1 MDTTKIK
8 IIIIGVVALFLSLYL
23 GMSAATAQVEA
34 VGWVLGGL
42 GLVFVLGLGKH
53 VWILIP
59 ALLVLQGS
67 INALPGT
74 PPAWSLAAAVVA
86 GIYAIRFATRKHDFV
101 FRWTLLD
108 FAIFLQLVAVG
119 QAWVRNPTGL
129 LILGGATSGG
139 KPYFMF
145 AAAGLAYACLSVTRP
160 SLKAFRWAVLAMVTV
175 GILDGIVLV
184 LTDYEPRFA
193 MACLRVY
200 GGNIGVSIS
209 GRVLDLEEARGGSG
223 MGILGR
229 NLLLALFCLIPTI
242 RCINPFRIIPF
253 TLTMVGSVLTV
264 LAGFRSMVVYF
275 VVLFACAAI
284 VRKRYLDLVLAGG
297 LGVLAT
303 VVVLSSGHVNKL
315 PFGVQ
320 RVLTVLGVGV
330 RSDVQRSA
338 DDSSNDR
345 FEVWKIVLTSDDFI
359 QNKWFGDGFS
369 MSAREQQAINAM
381 AFKGVKTGMGL
392 ESFKEYCL
400 ATGSYHGFHVE
411 TIRFTGIFGLACA
424 IFALLVFFRRGLVLI
439 RHFRDQP
446 VFGYVLYICL
456 PVMIYLFW
464 SLLVFGGYRSDFIPV
479 LIMGGMLKMLDNLRL
494 SQLAEA
500 RVAENQVSLAQTNSK
515 ASGAVRSAYAR

>member
-1 MDTTKIK
+1 MDTTRIK
-8 IIIIGVVALFLSLYL
+8 IIIIVAVALFLAIYL
-23 GMSAATAQVEA
+23 GMSAATAQMEA
-34 VGWVLGGL
+34 VGWVLAGL
-42 GLVFVLGLGKH
+42 GVVFVLGLGKH

-59 ALLVLQGS
+59 ALVVLQGN

-74 PPAWSLAAAVVA
+74 PPAWALAAAVVA
-86 GIYAIRFATRKHDFV
+86 GVYAIRFATRKHDFV

-108 FAIFLQLVAVG
+108 LAIFLQMVAVG

-129 LILGGATSGG
+129 LILGGATAGG

-160 SLKAFRWAVLAMVTV
+160 SLKSFRWAVLAMVTL
-175 GILDGIVLV
+175 GILDGVVMVLS
-184 LTDYEPRFA
+184 DYYPRFA
-193 MACLRVY
+193 MATLRIY
-200 GGNIGVSIS
+200 GGNIGAALS
-209 GRVLDLEEARGGSG
+209 GQVLDLEEARGGSG
-223 MGILGR
+223 MAILGR

-253 TLTMVGSVLTV
+253 TLTVAASVMSV
-264 LAGFRSMVVYF
+264 LAGFRSNVAYF

-284 VRKRYLDLVLAGG
+284 ARKRFLDVVLAGG

-303 VVVLSSGHVNKL
+303 MVVLGSGNVERL
-315 PFGVQ
+315 PFGAQ
-320 RVLTVLGVGV
+320 RILTVLGVSV

-338 DDSSNDR
+338 DASSNDR
-345 FEVWKIVLTSDDFI
+345 FEVWKIVLTSKEFI
-359 QNKWFGDGFS
+359 RNKWLGDGFS
-369 MSAREQQAINAM
+369 VSAREQQAIIAM
-381 AFKGVKTGMGL
+381 ATKGVKSGMGL

-411 TIRFTGIFGLACA
+411 TIRFTGVLGLACA
-424 IFALLVFFRRGLVLI
+424 IFAMLAFFRRGLVLI

-446 VFGYVLYICL
+446 IFGYVLYICL

-464 SLLVFGGYRSDFIPV
+464 SLLVFGGYRTDFIPF

-500 RVAENQVSLAQTNSK
+500 GLVQKQVPLAHANPR
-515 ASGAVRSAYAR
+515 ASGAVRAAYAR